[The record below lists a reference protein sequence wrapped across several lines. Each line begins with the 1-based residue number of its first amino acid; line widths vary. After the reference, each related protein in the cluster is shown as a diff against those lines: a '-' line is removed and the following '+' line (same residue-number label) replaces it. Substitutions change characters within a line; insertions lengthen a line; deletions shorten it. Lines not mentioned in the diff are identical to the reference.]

1 MSNSS
6 NTGVKFMVPSSPPS
20 EGYIEGRNVTVE
32 RRYSVSRPSNEIGRE
47 SRPDIVGDHLRRA
60 ELSIPQSAQTGESL
74 LLARDV
80 VRHAGEGLAAHHI
93 FASPDFGQCVSG
105 VDAVILHI
113 WARGVHVDDDRCS
126 RGAHGD
132 LQPMGGRCRVAAAG
146 EVV

>member
-80 VRHAGEGLAAHHI
+80 VRHAGEGLADPPLLAR
-93 FASPDFGQCVSG
+93 PDFRHCVSCV
-105 VDAVILHI
+105 VDVVSPYVT
-113 WARGVHVDDDRCS
+113 RGGYLVHVCYLHS
-126 RGAHGD
+126 T
-132 LQPMGGRCRVAAAG
+132 MC
-146 EVV
+146 